1 MNLLGRRGAG
11 LCQRCWTPRRMGQHG
26 LGVCPLEPRT
36 EWANSV
42 VLGKDKRYDF
52 TTRHVQPGTEIRTQG
67 QWRQFLKRHKLTDD
81 LSAKEL
87 ASMDGSKQ
95 RQERQQRLHSQL
107 VPIFT
112 RALQEVHR

>member
-1 MNLLGRRGAG
+1 MGR
-11 LCQRCWTPRRMGQHG
+11 HG

-36 EWANSV
+36 AWADSV
-42 VLGKDKRYDF
+42 LLSKDKRYDF
-52 TTRHVQPGTEIRTQG
+52 TTKHVRPGTEIRTKQ
-67 QWRQFLKRHKLTDD
+67 QWQRFLKRHKLTDD

-87 ASMDGSKQ
+87 ASMDGGKQ
-95 RQERQQRLHSQL
+95 RQERQQRLRSQL